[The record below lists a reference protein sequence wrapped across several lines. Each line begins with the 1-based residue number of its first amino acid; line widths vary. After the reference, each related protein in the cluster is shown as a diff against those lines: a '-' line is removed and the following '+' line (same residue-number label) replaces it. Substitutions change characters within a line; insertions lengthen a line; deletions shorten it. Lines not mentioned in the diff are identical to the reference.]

1 MARGSTAPEAVLEGA
16 EVGGAGH
23 VRNDAVRRG
32 WAGTRQVRREGP
44 AACGCA
50 GGRPSLGVAV
60 KTSLFCT
67 VTARVRAPGGGR
79 AGPGWRDAVKG
90 EPHWPLLQRAAEPPA
105 CHPAPSHAVALS
117 VQLASSG

>member
-1 MARGSTAPEAVLEGA
+1 MMQC
-16 EVGGAGH
+16 GGAG
-23 VRNDAVRRG
+23 RG
-32 WAGTRQVRREGP
+32 GGGTRQVRREGP

-50 GGRPSLGVAV
+50 GGRPSLGVAM

-90 EPHWPLLQRAAEPPA
+90 EPTGHSCNVPLSLRPATPPPPMLWLLVCSWRAQAENNVENLRPGFY
-105 CHPAPSHAVALS
+105 L
-117 VQLASSG
+117 